1 MRTFISACL
10 LVAAA
15 VAPAWGQADPATGA
29 RPGNVIGTGQ
39 SLPLSDKASNATSGD
54 TASVIAPRLPTPG
67 VGDDASPVAFLQSA
81 QRAMA
86 LGRTGEA
93 QEALERAEARL
104 LDRSVAP
111 SRAGIPD
118 EQPLV
123 TMVGN
128 ARRALGEGDTA
139 AADRLITDALKRLQA
154 S

>member
-1 MRTFISACL
+1 
-10 LVAAA
+10 
-15 VAPAWGQADPATGA
+15 
-29 RPGNVIGTGQ
+29 
-39 SLPLSDKASNATSGD
+39 
-54 TASVIAPRLPTPG
+54 
-67 VGDDASPVAFLQSA
+67 VAFLQSA